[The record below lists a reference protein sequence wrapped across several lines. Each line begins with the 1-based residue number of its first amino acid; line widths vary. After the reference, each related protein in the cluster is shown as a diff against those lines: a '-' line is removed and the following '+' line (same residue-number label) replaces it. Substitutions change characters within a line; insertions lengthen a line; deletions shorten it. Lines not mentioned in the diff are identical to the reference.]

1 MQLVWKP
8 AAARGLGPAVVAQK
22 EEGEAARFCLM
33 PQKQDIYLLQDVRF
47 ARQLLP
53 QERDAL
59 WQDFCALMQQRGA
72 RLHNSPQH
80 IARDGHALWLTTSA
94 LLSLE
99 LDTMQEQFERQYL
112 DVLDSQDE
120 SEIDLAKYNLQ
131 WLSET
136 RAAREAMTEDDVY
149 ISLTHV
155 PP

>member
-72 RLHNSPQH
+72 RL
-80 IARDGHALWLTTSA
+80 LLTC
-94 LLSLE
+94 
-99 LDTMQEQFERQYL
+99 
-112 DVLDSQDE
+112 
-120 SEIDLAKYNLQ
+120 
-131 WLSET
+131 
-136 RAAREAMTEDDVY
+136 RAAQSWFAQHPEHSGLLASKVKAK
-149 ISLTHV
+149 
-155 PP
+155 PGF